1 MALGC
6 ATPQYETAGSHVGAC
21 SGRATARAFGIPGR
35 EQQRASRVYI
45 VAPAPP
51 AVGEGRRV
59 PLYVPYADFFQYQA
73 GAGRL
78 AGRA

>member
-1 MALGC
+1 
-6 ATPQYETAGSHVGAC
+6 
-21 SGRATARAFGIPGR
+21 
-35 EQQRASRVYI
+35 
-45 VAPAPP
+45 
-51 AVGEGRRV
+51 V